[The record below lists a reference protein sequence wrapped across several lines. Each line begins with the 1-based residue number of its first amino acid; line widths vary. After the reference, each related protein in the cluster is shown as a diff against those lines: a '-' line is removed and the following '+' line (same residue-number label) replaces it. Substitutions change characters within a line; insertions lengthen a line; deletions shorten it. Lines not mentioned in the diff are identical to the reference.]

1 MGAETPIK
9 LKGGAERT
17 MAKVGLV
24 YNLARNEQPEEGEPP
39 DANAEYD
46 SESTVMAVG
55 EALRR
60 GGHDVLFVEGNDC
73 CYDRLA
79 RAGLDLV
86 FNMAEGLRGESRES
100 HVPAILEMLGIPY
113 TGSGVL
119 TMAMCLNKAITKKI
133 LAYHGIPTAKFTL
146 LRPGAPLD
154 TGDLQFP
161 LFAKPLHEGSSMG
174 VSSASVITSYDDLR
188 QQVDYLG
195 RAYRQDVLVE
205 EFLTGR
211 EFTVAVLGNEAPR
224 AFPPMEILFHQCP
237 DDHGAVY
244 SRRFKVE
251 WSDEVFYCCPAQ
263 LDPEL
268 DQAVRKTALDAYQAL
283 DCREVGRIDIRLDR
297 NGVPNVMEINPL
309 PGLAP
314 GFSDLPR
321 ILNASGIGYDELV
334 NGMVDMALCRCGLE
348 HLRLPL
354 AARSIA

>member
-1 MGAETPIK
+1 
-9 LKGGAERT
+9 
-17 MAKVGLV
+17 
-24 YNLARNEQPEEGEPP
+24 
-39 DANAEYD
+39 
-46 SESTVMAVG
+46 
-55 EALRR
+55 
-60 GGHDVLFVEGNDC
+60 
-73 CYDRLA
+73 
-79 RAGLDLV
+79 
-86 FNMAEGLRGESRES
+86 MAEGLRGESRES